1 MLRFV
6 VRILL
11 MAVIFAAL
19 IGPIHAQSDELV
31 ASLDVLATGVQVK
44 RIDTANWVNV
54 KVETLI
60 GEGDSVRTDGT
71 GRARITF
78 FEDGT
83 STELEPGTEFQ
94 ISTFRGS
101 EERFSLS
108 VAILAGVT
116 RQQFGRLVD
125 SGSTYEVE
133 TPGATMTVRGTDFAV
148 RVEDSGRSSVLTYDG
163 LVDAAATTGNTSADI
178 PPGFGVRVAIG
189 EAVSDVVPAATFD
202 ELDAALDGCPGA
214 FETDADVRL
223 NVRLGPA
230 TVFQQVGT
238 ISPADIDN
246 LIGVSASGGWY
257 RIPFRGGYGWVS
269 AASMSVDVGAT
280 CAGLPQY
287 PDTRTEDP
295 ARYALIGDTEVIAR
309 VIAET
314 ANLRTG
320 PGTSYPL
327 VSSVPGGTEMVII
340 GRNADA
346 SWLRVQ
352 LSGERVAWVASFL
365 VEVNADLTTV
375 GVIPTEEVPPTP
387 DVTPGPTPESGGAGA

>member
-1 MLRFV
+1 MRLITRV
-6 VRILL
+6 SLL
-11 MAVIFAAL
+11 IVIFAGL
-19 IGPIHAQSDELV
+19 IGPVHAQSEELV
-31 ASLDVLATGVQVK
+31 ASLDVLEGGVQVK
-44 RIDTANWVNV
+44 RIDTANWVPI

-71 GRARITF
+71 GKARITF

-83 STELEPGTEFQ
+83 STELDSNTELQ

-101 EERFSLS
+101 ETSFSLS
-108 VAILAGVT
+108 VEILAGVT

-133 TPGATMTVRGTDFAV
+133 TPGATMTVRGTNFAV

-163 LVDAAATTGNTSADI
+163 LVDAAATTGSTTADV
-178 PPGFGVRVAIG
+178 PPGFGVRVAVG
-189 EAVSDVVPAATFD
+189 EALSDVVPAANFD

-223 NVRLGPA
+223 NVRLGPD
-230 TVFQQVGT
+230 TSFQQVGT
-238 ISPADIDN
+238 ISPASISD
-246 LIGVSASGGWY
+246 LIGINASGTWY

-269 AASMSVDVGAT
+269 AASMNVNVGAV
-280 CAGLPQY
+280 CAGLPEY

-309 VIAET
+309 VTAQT

-327 VSSVPGGTEMVII
+327 VDAVPGGTELVII
-340 GRNADA
+340 GRNTDA
-346 SWLRVQ
+346 SWLRVR
-352 LSGERVAWVASFL
+352 LSDTRVAWVAAFL
-365 VEVNADLTTV
+365 VEVNADLTDV
-375 GVIPTEEVPPTP
+375 GVIATDEVEPTP
-387 DVTPGPTPESGGAGA
+387 DVTPTVTPESGDAGA

>member
-1 MLRFV
+1 MRIII
-6 VRILL
+6 RILL
-11 MAVIFAAL
+11 LVVIFAAL
-19 IGPIHAQSDELV
+19 IGPVHAQSDELV
-31 ASLDVLATGVQVK
+31 ASLDVLAAGVQVK
-44 RIDTANWVNV
+44 RIDTANWVSI

-83 STELEPGTEFQ
+83 STDLDPNTEYQ
-94 ISTFRGS
+94 IVTFRGS
-101 EERFSLS
+101 EESFSLS
-108 VAILAGVT
+108 VEILAGVT

-125 SGSTYEVE
+125 SGSTYELE

-148 RVEDSGRSSVLTYDG
+148 RVENSGRSSVLTYDG
-163 LVDAAATTGNTSADI
+163 LVDAAATTGSTTADV
-178 PPGFGVRVAIG
+178 PPGFGVRVAVG
-189 EAVSDVVPAATFD
+189 EALSDVVPASTFD

-223 NVRLGPA
+223 NVRLGPEMS
-230 TVFQQVGT
+230 FQQVGT

-246 LIGVSASGGWY
+246 LIGISASGSWY

-269 AASMSVDVGAT
+269 AASMNVEVGAA
-280 CAGLPQY
+280 CAGLPEY

-295 ARYALIGDTEVIAR
+295 ARYVLIGDTEVIAR

-327 VSSVPGGTEMVII
+327 VGSVPGGTEMVII

-352 LSGERVAWVASFL
+352 LSSDRAAWVASFL
-365 VEVNADLTTV
+365 VDVNADLTEV
-375 GVIPTEEVPPTP
+375 GVIATEEVS
-387 DVTPGPTPESGGAGA
+387 PTPEVTPTAAPDTGGAGS